1 MYQALFDVLFSFVEV
16 IVTLLVLAK
25 MLYEAGSIIIP
36 ICNGKT
42 ATERLSNLTKV
53 KF

>member
-1 MYQALFDVLFSFVEV
+1 MCQSLFDVLFSFAEV
-16 IVTLLVLAK
+16 TLTLLVLAK

-42 ATERLSNLTKV
+42 ATERLINLTKV